1 MATRFDNVA
10 DRLSRTTGLPTS
22 DAFTMAC
29 WYSRVSVGGTFEAIM
44 TLYASPT
51 FLKVGMPSAALTIS
65 GASGSAA
72 FATSYSN
79 NTSFFLAMVSNGS
92 GAGNLVGY
100 AGVPADAALQTASDD
115 SLSATVTDM
124 NFGNNSNAD
133 WINGRIS
140 GLKAW
145 NVALTAAELEN
156 ERWTWLPR
164 RIANLIYFN
173 PGITDNEIQID
184 WTGNGNLT
192 KAGSLSTSLTQP
204 QIAWGVCRRRVGRY
218 VDAAPGGVFLP
229 NSLALTG
236 VGI

>member
-1 MATRFDNVA
+1 MATRFDNIA

-22 DAFTMAC
+22 TAFTMAC
-29 WYSRVSVGGTFEAIM
+29 WYSRVSSGGTFEAIM
-44 TLYASPT
+44 TINASGT
-51 FLKVGMPSAALTIS
+51 LLKVGMPSAALTIS
-65 GASGSAA
+65 GASGSTA
-72 FATSYSN
+72 FTTSYSN

-100 AGVPADAALQTASDD
+100 AGVPAASLQTASTD

-145 NVALTAAELEN
+145 DVALTADDLQN
-156 ERWTWLPR
+156 ERWSWLPR
-164 RIANLIYFN
+164 RVANLIYFN
-173 PGITDNEIQID
+173 PGINDAQVQID

-192 KAGSLSTSLTQP
+192 KAGALTESLTQP
-204 QIAWGVCRRRVGRY
+204 QISWGVRRRRIARY
-218 VDAAPGGVFLP
+218 IDSAPGSSFPP

-236 VGI
+236 VGR